1 MGYMLCSAL
10 NTVVTTKRCL
20 NFDKTI
26 YLQNIYNRDPLLP
39 KYVDIWGVLPLQR
52 YDDYMDSNDALGF
65 KVLVKETVM
74 LFIMLGTDRK
84 QVLFTLS
91 TGNITFREIRLF
103 FFPTK
108 L

>member
-1 MGYMLCSAL
+1 MLCSAL
-10 NTVVTTKRCL
+10 KTVVTTKRCL

-26 YLQNIYNRDPLLP
+26 YLKNIYNRDPLLP

-52 YDDYMDSNDALGF
+52 YDDYMDSNDALGI
-65 KVLVKETVM
+65 KALVKGTVM

-84 QVLFTLS
+84 QALFTLS
-91 TGNITFREIRLF
+91 TGNITFREIRQF
-103 FFPTK
+103 FFPAK

>member
-1 MGYMLCSAL
+1 
-10 NTVVTTKRCL
+10 
-20 NFDKTI
+20 
-26 YLQNIYNRDPLLP
+26 
-39 KYVDIWGVLPLQR
+39 
-52 YDDYMDSNDALGF
+52 MDSNDALGF

-74 LFIMLGTDRK
+74 LFIMFGTDRK